1 MGFNSGF
8 QGLNICNIII
18 GYARF
23 ISRNICKGI
32 SRHHWPT
39 QAFTENFKIYLSYK
53 VEQFFMINSL
63 TNYNNM
69 ELVIKENE
77 CCVMELTRNMTKRLG
92 QPRLNRC
99 LRVSVSN
106 NDVFSLDF
114 NP

>member
-1 MGFNSGF
+1 
-8 QGLNICNIII
+8 
-18 GYARF
+18 
-23 ISRNICKGI
+23 
-32 SRHHWPT
+32 
-39 QAFTENFKIYLSYK
+39 
-53 VEQFFMINSL
+53 MINSL

-99 LRVSVSN
+99 LHVSVSN

-114 NP
+114 NLYVKFMEVSRIFTAPF